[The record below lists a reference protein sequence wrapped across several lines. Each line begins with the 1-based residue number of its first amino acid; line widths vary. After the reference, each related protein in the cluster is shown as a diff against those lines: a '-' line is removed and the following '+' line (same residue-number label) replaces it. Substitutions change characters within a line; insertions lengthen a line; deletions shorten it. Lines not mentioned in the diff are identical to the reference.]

1 MKYFVD
7 FDSYMLQEDN
17 LEFGAYRLLE
27 VDKRICLPTGELI
40 RILVSSNDVIHS

>member
-17 LEFGAYRLLE
+17 LQFGSYRLLE
-27 VDKRICLPTGELI
+27 VDKRICLPAGELI